1 MSVKEIIAA
10 TDGSEESLRAVEW
23 AGREAVLRGE
33 PLRIV
38 SAPPAS
44 PWMNPDPAQRETVTS
59 LVRQAAEQALNLAK
73 QRAAEIGP
81 GLAVTT
87 ELLSASPAR
96 ALPEI
101 SAGASML
108 VLGSRGTGGFS
119 ALVLGSISRY
129 VATHAL
135 CPVVIARE
143 ETMAVHRQVIV
154 GIHDP
159 DKAAAALEFAC
170 QEASLRQASLLALH
184 VAWTP
189 PLTSLAKLTAE
200 QRAAIESSRAQ
211 ADTVARLDSVLA
223 LWRHKYPD
231 LEAAWE
237 VVHAN
242 PGRVL
247 AGASARADLV
257 VLGRQIAGPAVGAVA
272 HAVLSH
278 AHGPVAIVAS
288 E

>member
-1 MSVKEIIAA
+1 MTVKEIIAA

-23 AGREAVLRGE
+23 AAREAIRRGE

-44 PWMNPDPAQRETVTS
+44 PWMNPDPAERETVTN
-59 LVRQAAEQALNLAK
+59 LIHQAAERALSLAK
-73 QRAAEIGP
+73 QRATETEP
-81 GLAVTT
+81 GLAVVT
-87 ELLSASPAR
+87 ELLPGPPAQT
-96 ALPEI
+96 LPEI

-119 ALVLGSISRY
+119 ALVLGSVSRY

-135 CPVVIARE
+135 CPVVVARE

-154 GIHDP
+154 GVHDP
-159 DKAAAALEFAC
+159 DKAAAALEFAF

-184 VAWTP
+184 VAWAP
-189 PLTSLAKLTAE
+189 QLISLAKLTAE
-200 QRAAIESSRAQ
+200 QRAAIEASQAQ
-211 ADTVARLDSVLA
+211 ADTVTRLDGVLA
-223 LWRHKYPD
+223 LWRHKYPGV
-231 LEAAWE
+231 EAAWE

-257 VLGRQIAGPAVGAVA
+257 VLGRQIAGPAVGTVT